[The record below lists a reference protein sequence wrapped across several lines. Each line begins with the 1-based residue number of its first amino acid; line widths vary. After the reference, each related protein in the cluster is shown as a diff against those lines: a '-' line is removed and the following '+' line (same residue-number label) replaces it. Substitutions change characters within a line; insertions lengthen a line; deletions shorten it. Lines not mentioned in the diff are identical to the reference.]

1 MRQRGHA
8 DADIARK
15 TGLSLDY
22 TRGVLRLITNGETRL
37 LKAVETGQI
46 PVSVAVEIAEAEE
59 ADTQRVLQEAYERK
73 LLRGHSLLAAK
84 RLVEHRQRRGKRT
97 KTRDRT
103 TARPLSVDSLLR
115 TYQQDV
121 DKKRV
126 LVRRAEAAR
135 SRLLFIT
142 EALRDLFADEGFVNL
157 ARAEALHSLPR
168 GMDERIR
175 GEANT

>member
-1 MRQRGHA
+1 M
-8 DADIARK
+8 
-15 TGLSLDY
+15 
-22 TRGVLRLITNGETRL
+22 
-37 LKAVETGQI
+37 
-46 PVSVAVEIAEAEE
+46 
-59 ADTQRVLQEAYERK
+59 
-73 LLRGHSLLAAK
+73 
-84 RLVEHRQRRGKRT
+84 
-97 KTRDRT
+97 
-103 TARPLSVDSLLR
+103 SVDALLR

-157 ARAEALHSLPR
+157 ARAEALHTMPR

-175 GEANT
+175 GEANR